1 MTEPSGAQRYMVHG
15 AIGRGGTATVH
26 LGTLV
31 GDLGFTR
38 TVAIKRLHEGL
49 ATNEQLIASLID
61 EARITSR
68 IFHPNVVPTLEVV
81 STPGE
86 LYVVMEYV
94 EGEPLSR
101 VLGDLARRGERI
113 PVPIVASL
121 MVGALRGLHA
131 AHEARDAQ
139 GASLGIIHRDVSP
152 QNIMVGTDGLAHVV
166 DFGIA
171 KAVGRV
177 AQTRQGEIKGKLGYM
192 PPEQLHG
199 EALDR
204 RVDVYAAGVV
214 LWEALTNGRLFRG
227 KNDAETAAWIKG
239 GRVAA
244 PSTRVPGLDPALD
257 DVVLGAVARRPADRF
272 PTTEAMARA
281 LESAV
286 RVASIEEVA
295 VWARR
300 ETAGAIAD
308 RKRDIAA
315 AGTNPAMAML
325 TSSGAR
331 SAAHRGAGE
340 AAREAAFESA
350 TTLVRRAHLRSRV
363 VIVVALVIALL
374 VVTTAGVSFFVR
386 ASRGDLR
393 HRPAIPQITPTG
405 GHEGAAR

>member
-1 MTEPSGAQRYMVHG
+1 
-15 AIGRGGTATVH
+15 VH

-68 IFHPNVVPTLEVV
+68 IHHANVVSTLEVV

-101 VLGDLARRGERI
+101 VLGNHAMRGERV

-121 MVGALRGLHA
+121 LAGALRGLHA
-131 AHEARDAQ
+131 AHEARDGQ
-139 GASLGIIHRDVSP
+139 GVSLGIIHRDVSP
-152 QNIMVGTDGLAHVV
+152 QNLMVGTDGLAHVV

-199 EALDR
+199 DALDR
-204 RVDVYAAGVV
+204 RVDVYSAGVV
-214 LWEALTNGRLFRG
+214 LWEALTGGRLFRG
-227 KNDAETAAWIKG
+227 KNDAETVAWIKS

-257 DVVLGAVARRPADRF
+257 AVVLKAVARDRDERF
-272 PTTEAMARA
+272 PTAEAMAQA
-281 LESAV
+281 LEQAV
-286 RVASIEEVA
+286 RVASMEEVA
-295 VWARR
+295 AWARR
-300 ETAGAIAD
+300 ETADAIAD

-315 AGTNPAMAML
+315 AATNPAMAML
-325 TSSGAR
+325 TSSGTTTAAGESAR
-331 SAAHRGAGE
+331 E
-340 AAREAAFESA
+340 AAREVAFESA
-350 TTLVRRAHLRSRV
+350 TTLVRRAHPRTRLLV
-363 VIVVALVIALL
+363 LAALVLLVLLVLAAAGVALRA
-374 VVTTAGVSFFVR
+374 R
-386 ASRGDLR
+386 ASRRDPG
-393 HRPAIPQITPTG
+393 HRPAIPQITPNG
-405 GHEGAAR
+405 GHERGR